1 MGDAPAA
8 HREAVADLMRR
19 ASFDDVE
26 EFIDSLAD
34 VSDDGKSALWLYAV
48 AGSGRAASR
57 GARVPGGRRCLIETK
72 FERHLF
78 GPAPLG

>member
-34 VSDDGKSALWLYAV
+34 VSDDGKSALWLYAWSLQDQGV
-48 AGSGRAASR
+48 Q
-57 GARVPGGRRCLIETK
+57 RREALVCLEVVD
-72 FERHLF
+72 
-78 GPAPLG
+78 A